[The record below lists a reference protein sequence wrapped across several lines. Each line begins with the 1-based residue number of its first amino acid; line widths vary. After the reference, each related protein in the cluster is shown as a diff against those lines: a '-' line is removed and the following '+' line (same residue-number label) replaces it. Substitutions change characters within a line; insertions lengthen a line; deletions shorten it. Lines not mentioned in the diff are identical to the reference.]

1 MTRYPDVKKL
11 ALRVAGLKTLD
22 EIAAVCG
29 VKRSTAQQYV
39 QALKRAGHVK
49 SVTVNEKKQR
59 LYYIL
64 PEQLRRVHGF
74 PESLDRYSAV
84 KVYASDVSLKPEVL
98 GRMVRA
104 ENGEYFIS
112 LEDTIV
118 LAVGQALSSGESRM
132 LLAAISMFRKK
143 PDWHVLSEL
152 ASETGVAHIV
162 GALYE
167 IAKKMYGLR
176 RLSDPEEKRLAG
188 AKPDV
193 GELEGSGQFGDIEL
207 KWKVKLPLTF
217 GDLEKLREWQ

>member
-11 ALRVAGLKTLD
+11 ALRVAGLRTLD

-39 QALKRAGHVK
+39 QALKKAGYVK

-84 KVYASDVSLKPEVL
+84 KVYATDVSLKPEVL

-104 ENGEYFIS
+104 ENGEYFLS
-112 LEDTIV
+112 VEDTIV
-118 LAVGQALSSGESRM
+118 LAVGQALSGGESRM
-132 LLAAISMFRKK
+132 LLAAISVFRKK
-143 PDWHVLSEL
+143 PDWKVLPTI
-152 ASETGVAHIV
+152 ASESGVAHLT

-176 RLSDPEEKRLAG
+176 GLSDSEEKKLTG

-193 GELEGSGQFGDIEL
+193 KELEGSGQFGDIEL
-207 KWKVKLPLTF
+207 KWQVKLPLTF